1 MRRAAQW
8 KAAYAGEPG
17 AQKGAHMRH
26 YQEFEN
32 HTLLGLRG
40 KHVVTIGGGTGPFG
54 VLSSLK
60 HYPCAITAIVTMA
73 DSGGSSRRLMDEF
86 GQLPFGDLR
95 QALIAL
101 SRNGVLWRDVF
112 TYRFGKSTRVN
123 GSSSNG
129 HTAPARANSNAN
141 ANAID
146 PGAASVTSSALSSQ
160 STPAA
165 SGAVATALASVA
177 QQMGEQAGVS
187 GHSLGNLIISALQ
200 DINNGNLLH
209 AIADAQE
216 LLDTAGT
223 VLPVTLTQT
232 TLCAEMEDGEI
243 ICGET
248 DIDTRGNRNPEPLAP
263 IKRLFLEHPTPPC
276 DDALRAI
283 RRADVIIIGPGDL
296 YTSVLPNLLVEG
308 VAEAIRASEA
318 QTVYVTNLM
327 TKHGETDGFRAS
339 NFAEEIHHYLGDR
352 VDRVILHDGSF
363 PDHLLDGYAAQ
374 SQYPVEADV
383 EEVRRIVPEVVVDQL
398 LAVYHDHYV
407 RHDADRLVRA
417 IFMSPDLLA

>member
-1 MRRAAQW
+1 
-8 KAAYAGEPG
+8 
-17 AQKGAHMRH
+17 MRH
-26 YQEFEN
+26 YQEFET

-123 GSSSNG
+123 GASSNG
-129 HTAPARANSNAN
+129 HAAPAKANGANGANGGVNGPSNGTAGN
-141 ANAID
+141 
-146 PGAASVTSSALSSQ
+146 GAS
-160 STPAA
+160 PATAVA
-165 SGAVATALASVA
+165 SGATALTSVA

-232 TLCAEMEDGEI
+232 TLCAEMENGEI

-248 DIDTRGNRNPEPLAP
+248 DIDTRGKRNPESLAP
-263 IKRLFLEHPTPPC
+263 IKRLFLEQPTPPC

-327 TKHGETDGFRAS
+327 TKRGETDGYRGS
-339 NFAEEIHHYLGDR
+339 NFVEEIHHYLGDR

-374 SQYPVEADV
+374 SQFPVEADV
-383 EEVRRIVPEVVVDQL
+383 EEVRRLVPEVIVDQL

-417 IFMSPDLLA
+417 IFMPPDLFA

>member
-1 MRRAAQW
+1 
-8 KAAYAGEPG
+8 
-17 AQKGAHMRH
+17 MRH
-26 YQEFEN
+26 YQDFEA

-60 HYPCAITAIVTMA
+60 HYPCSITAIVTMA

-95 QALIAL
+95 QALVAL

-112 TYRFGKSTRVN
+112 TYRFGKGVRVN
-123 GSSSNG
+123 GAISNG
-129 HTAPARANSNAN
+129 AAPNSAHSNGGATN
-141 ANAID
+141 GATPHGFTSA
-146 PGAASVTSSALSSQ
+146 PGANGASNGASNGALKVEAPTELRLGANGDLSAH
-160 STPAA
+160 
-165 SGAVATALASVA
+165 
-177 QQMGEQAGVS
+177 QMAEQAGIS

-200 DINNGNLLH
+200 EINAGNLLH

-216 LLDTAGT
+216 LLDTAGA

-248 DIDTRGNRNPEPLAP
+248 DIDTRGNRNPESLAP
-263 IKRLFLEHPTPPC
+263 IKRLYLDHPTPAC
-276 DDALRAI
+276 EDALRAI
-283 RRADVIIIGPGDL
+283 RRADVIVIGPGDL

-318 QTVYVTNLM
+318 QTIYVCNLM

-339 NFAEEIHHYLGDR
+339 SFVEEIHRYLGDR

-363 PDHLLDGYAAQ
+363 PAHLLDGYAVQ
-374 SQYPVEADV
+374 SQFPVEADV
-383 EEVRRIVPEVVVDQL
+383 EQVRRLVPEVIVDQL
-398 LAVYHDHYV
+398 LAVYQDHFV
-407 RHDADRLVRA
+407 RHDADRLVRS
-417 IFMSPDLLA
+417 IFLSPDLLS